1 MMSSIRI
8 LFTPL
13 YMQVEYRMPGFPAD
27 PYGFTLQDRLHW
39 SEVSLEYL
47 LNSSDISYL
56 ANQRLADGAPL
67 YNERELSH
75 MVDVKTLVQKMLIAW
90 WVLLIGL
97 AALGIWAWRGHWL
110 SGFLQGLS
118 NGGKLTLVLVL
129 FILVGVA
136 ISFRDLFTSFHEIF
150 FTGNSWLFNSSN
162 SLIRLFP
169 LRFWQDGFIVMGVFT
184 ILAAVILILIN
195 NRWGKSL
202 R

>member
-1 MMSSIRI
+1 
-8 LFTPL
+8 
-13 YMQVEYRMPGFPAD
+13 
-27 PYGFTLQDRLHW
+27 
-39 SEVSLEYL
+39 
-47 LNSSDISYL
+47 
-56 ANQRLADGAPL
+56 
-67 YNERELSH
+67 

-150 FTGNSWLFNSSN
+150 FTGNSWLFNYSN
-162 SLIRLFP
+162 S
-169 LRFWQDGFIVMGVFT
+169 
-184 ILAAVILILIN
+184 
-195 NRWGKSL
+195 
-202 R
+202 

>member
-1 MMSSIRI
+1 MNPILRRVLIILITLIVPFFLMMSSIRI

-39 SEVSLEYL
+39 SRVSLEYL

-150 FTGNSWLFNSSN
+150 FTGNSWLFNYSDS
-162 SLIRLFP
+162 
-169 LRFWQDGFIVMGVFT
+169 
-184 ILAAVILILIN
+184 
-195 NRWGKSL
+195 
-202 R
+202 